1 MRKFLT
7 VLAML
12 IFYSV
17 LATAQ
22 TRTVS
27 GKVTDQ
33 QGQPVPFA
41 TVRVKGSNQGTSADA
56 DGAFTIKAKAGDV
69 LQISGTGF
77 NAVSFN
83 VTDASTL
90 QTIKVSRKETGLT
103 EVVVTAL
110 GIAKQAK
117 SLGYSTEK
125 IGGKDLN
132 TAQPISVANGLTGKV
147 SGLEIS
153 TVNNGLFAPTRI
165 TLRGNRSLIGNNQP
179 LIVVD
184 GAIFYN
190 DITTLNPADIESI
203 NILKGSSASAIYGSD
218 ASNGVMVVTT
228 KHGTPGKTTLTY
240 STTTQFETVDYLP
253 SYQTEFGNNG
263 GEFYTYNY
271 NNLSSYVPWENQAY
285 GPAYNGAM
293 VPYGRPLSFDG
304 TESLQMIPYSA
315 VKNQKKDFFNTGITE
330 QNGLTYSGGDDR
342 SRYYLSAQD
351 ISSKNPMPGDHGRR
365 DVFRFG
371 GAKTYGMFT
380 ADYSVSYTYTYKNT
394 TNTGAVYEDLLNVPS
409 NVPEKALKSTTNSWG
424 SLDGY
429 FNDYFY
435 SPLWIAQNIRNIY
448 TDNGLQGNVHL
459 GLKPLKWLNLS
470 YRLGANY
477 TGEKYEYQQAAA
489 AYDQHS
495 LTDDSAYISNPDG
508 TGVVLT
514 TGYGSK
520 WIAQNNS
527 YLQPSY
533 QTYQATNFLLTSDF
547 VASAQTKFADKFEV
561 NGSVGTSYIDNQ
573 INFLG
578 VNANNIFFPVYN
590 ITSLTGIPTL
600 SQTTAEARKLGFFG
614 DATIGYDE
622 LLYLHGS
629 YRTDI
634 DSRLSKENRWIPY
647 YDVDA
652 SLIVSDMIPSMK
664 SSNTFDYFKVRAAYS
679 VTGNATALASGQPYL
694 AAGAYQ
700 TTQTLQSV
708 PGFPFSGLGGFS
720 LSTNLANPNIKP
732 EQVKEEEV
740 GAEFGF
746 LQHDRITFGA
756 DIYDQK
762 LSNGIVKASLPYSS
776 GYATALVNAANTDN
790 RGVELDLKG
799 NIIQNK
805 DWTLSAKVNYTY
817 NRTMVKSINGG
828 VNSLN
833 ISSAAGYNYTGN
845 LNAGNGN
852 AYAVVNNLFPVIEGN
867 DWVRDPQGQVIVNAV
882 TGLPSVGSNL
892 VVLGNATPKDLVGIT
907 GTLSYKS
914 LSLTATADYRGG
926 YKTYNS
932 IGQYMA
938 FTGISSYTTQSQRQR
953 FIFPNSVIDAGNGK
967 YIPNTNVEVNDA
979 NFNLWPGLFN
989 NVASPWVQ
997 SASFW
1002 KVREIALS
1010 YQIPVQSFF
1019 GGQKLVKAAT
1029 FTVSSRN
1036 VFMFRPKTNQWTD
1049 PEYSED
1055 TSNAV
1060 GENSVN
1066 QAPPTRIWGANLNVT
1081 F

>member
-1 MRKFLT
+1 ML
-7 VLAML
+7 VML

-22 TRTVS
+22 NRTVT
-27 GKVTDQ
+27 GKVADQ

-41 TVRVKGSNQGTSADA
+41 TIKVKGSNQGTSADA
-56 DGAFTIKAKAGDV
+56 DGSFSIKAKQGDV
-69 LQISGTGF
+69 LVVSGTGF
-77 NAVSFN
+77 SAVQFPIA
-83 VTDASTL
+83 DASAVL
-90 QTIKVSRKETGLT
+90 NIKITQKETGLT

-110 GIAKQAK
+110 GISKQAK

-125 IGGKDLN
+125 VAGKDL
-132 TAQPISVANGLTGKV
+132 TTTQPISLANGLTGKV

-179 LIVVD
+179 LTVVD

-190 DITTLNPADIESI
+190 DISTLNPADIESI

-218 ASNGVMVVTT
+218 ASNGVMVITT
-228 KHGTPGKTTLTY
+228 KHGTSGKTTLTY
-240 STTTQFETVDYLP
+240 NTTTQFETVSYLP

-263 GEFYTYNY
+263 GELYTYNY
-271 NNLSSYVPWENQAY
+271 NNLSSYIPWENQSY
-285 GPAYNGAM
+285 GPAFNGAM
-293 VPYGRPLSFDG
+293 VPYGRPLAFDG
-304 TESLQMIPYSA
+304 TASLHYIPYSA
-315 VKNQKKDFFNTGITE
+315 VKNQKKDFFNTGLTE
-330 QNGLTYSGGDDR
+330 QNSLSYSSGDDR

-351 ISSKNPMPGDHGRR
+351 ISSKNPMPGDQGRR

-371 GAKTYGMFT
+371 GAKTYGILS
-380 ADYSVSYTYTYKNT
+380 ADFSLSYTYTNKNV
-394 TNTGAVYEDLLNVPS
+394 TNTGAVYQDLLNVPS
-409 NVPEKALKSTTNSWG
+409 NEPLSQLKNQNSLLG

-435 SPLWIAQNIRNIY
+435 SPYWIADNIRNIT
-448 TDNGLQGNVHL
+448 TDNGLQGNIHF

-470 YRLGANY
+470 YRLGMNY
-477 TGEKYEYQQAAA
+477 TGEKYDYTQNAA

-495 LTDDSAYISNPDG
+495 LTDDSAYLANANG
-508 TGVVLT
+508 TGVTLT

-520 WIAQNNS
+520 WIAANNG
-527 YLQPSY
+527 YLQPQY
-533 QTYQATNFLLTSDF
+533 NTYTSSNFLITSDF
-547 VASAQTKFADKFEV
+547 VASAQTKFASKFEL
-561 NGSVGTSYIDNQ
+561 NGAVGTSYIDNQ

-590 ITSLTGIPTL
+590 ISSLTGIPTL
-600 SQTTAEARKLGFFG
+600 NQFTGEARKLGFFG
-614 DATIGYDE
+614 DGTIGYDE
-622 LLYLHGS
+622 MLYLHGS

-634 DSRLSKENRWIPY
+634 DSRLSKQNRWIPY

-652 SLIVSDMIPSMK
+652 SLIVSELIPAMK
-664 SSNTFDYFKVRAAYS
+664 NSNTFDYFKIRAAYS

-720 LSTNLANPNIKP
+720 LATNLANPGIKP
-732 EQVKEEEV
+732 EQVQEEEV
-740 GAEFGF
+740 GTEFGF
-746 LQHDRITFGA
+746 LHSRITFGA
-756 DIYDQK
+756 DFYDQK
-762 LSNGIVKASLPYSS
+762 LTNGIVKASLPYSS

-799 NIIQNK
+799 NIIQSK
-805 DWTLSAKVNYTY
+805 DWTLNAKVNYTY

-828 VNSLN
+828 VTSLN
-833 ISSAAGYNYTGN
+833 ISSAAGTNYEG
-845 LNAGNGN
+845 LNN
-852 AYAVVNNLFPVIEGN
+852 ANNANSYAVVNNLFPVIEGN
-867 DWVRDPQGQVIVNAV
+867 DWVRSPSGQVVVDPV
-882 TGLPSVGSNL
+882 TGLPSIGSNL
-892 VVLGNATPKDLVGIT
+892 VILGNATPKDLVGIT
-907 GTLSYKS
+907 ASLTYKAFT
-914 LSLTATADYRGG
+914 LTATADYRGG
-926 YKTYNS
+926 YKTYNN

-938 FTGISSYTTQSQRQR
+938 FTGISSYTTQTARQR
-953 FIFPNSVIDAGNGK
+953 FIFPNSVLAESNGK
-967 YIPNTNVEVNDA
+967 YVANTNVEVNDA
-979 NFNLWPGLFN
+979 NFNLWPGLFSD
-989 NVASPWVQ
+989 VASPWVE
-997 SASFW
+997 SAAFW

-1010 YQIPVQSFF
+1010 YNIPVQTFF
-1019 GGQKLVKAAT
+1019 GQKLIKAAT
-1029 FTVSSRN
+1029 FTVSARN
-1036 VFMFRPKTNQWTD
+1036 PLMFRPKTNLWTD
-1049 PEYSED
+1049 PEFSED

-1060 GENSVN
+1060 GENSTN

>member
-1 MRKFLT
+1 M
-7 VLAML
+7 LAIL
-12 IFYSV
+12 ILYSV

-22 TRTVS
+22 TKTVS

-41 TVRVKGSNQGTSADA
+41 TVKIKGSNQGTSADA
-56 DGAFTIKAKAGDV
+56 DGSFTIKAKTGDV
-69 LQISGTGF
+69 LLVSGTGF
-77 NAVSFN
+77 NSVQVNIS
-83 VTDASTL
+83 DASAI
-90 QTIKVSRKETGLT
+90 QTVKVSRKETGLT

-132 TAQPISVANGLTGKV
+132 TVQPISVANGLTGKV

-153 TVNNGLFAPTRI
+153 TVNNGLFAPTRM

-228 KHGTPGKTTLTY
+228 KHGTSGKTTLTY
-240 STTTQFETVDYLP
+240 STTTQFETVAYLP
-253 SYQTEFGNNG
+253 SYQTEFGSNG
-263 GEFYTYNY
+263 GELYTFNY
-271 NNLSSYVPWENQAY
+271 NDLSSYIPWENQSY
-285 GPAYNGAM
+285 GPAYNGAL
-293 VPYGRPLSFDG
+293 VPYGRPLAFDG
-304 TESLQMIPYSA
+304 TASLIMIPYSA

-330 QNGLTYSGGDDR
+330 QNNLTYSGGDDR
-342 SRYYLSAQD
+342 GRYYLSAQD
-351 ISSKNPMPGDHGRR
+351 INTKNPMPGDHGRR

-371 GAKTYGMFT
+371 GTKNYGIFS
-380 ADYSVSYTYTYKNT
+380 ADFSVAYTYTYKNT
-394 TNTGAVYEDLLNVPS
+394 TNTGSVYQDLLNVPS
-409 NVPEKALKSTTNSWG
+409 NVPLAAIKSVTNPMG
-424 SLDGY
+424 TLDGY

-435 SPLWIAQNIRNIY
+435 SPYWIAQNIRNIY

-459 GLKPLKWLNLS
+459 SLKPLKWMTLS
-470 YRLGANY
+470 YRLGTNY
-477 TGEKYEYQQAAA
+477 STEKYDYTQNAALYNA
-489 AYDQHS
+489 HS
-495 LTDDSAYISNPDG
+495 LTDDSAYLSNADG
-508 TGVVLT
+508 TGVTLT
-514 TGYGSK
+514 TGFGSK

-533 QTYQATNFLLTSDF
+533 NTYTASNFLLTSDF
-547 VASAQTKFADKFEV
+547 VASAQTKFADKWELSG
-561 NGSVGTSYIDNQ
+561 NIGTSYIDNQ
-573 INFLG
+573 IQFLG

-590 ITSLTGIPTL
+590 VNSLTGIPTL
-600 SQTTAEARKLGFFG
+600 SQFTGEARKLGFFG
-614 DATIGYDE
+614 DATLGFNE
-622 LLYLHGS
+622 LIYLHGS

-634 DSRLSKENRWIPY
+634 DSRLSKDNRWIPY

-652 SLIVSDMIPSMK
+652 SLIVSDLIPAMK
-664 SSNTFDYFKVRAAYS
+664 NSNTFDYFKLRGAYS
-679 VTGNATALASGQPYL
+679 VTGNATALAAGQPFL

-708 PGFPFSGLGGFS
+708 TGFPFSGLGGFA
-720 LSTNLANPNIKP
+720 LQTNLANPNIKP
-732 EQVKEEEV
+732 EQVKEKEI
-740 GAEFGF
+740 GADFGF
-746 LQHDRITFGA
+746 LRSRVTFGI
-756 DIYDQK
+756 DYYDQT

-776 GYATALVNAANTDN
+776 GYSTALVNAANTDN
-790 RGVELDLKG
+790 KGIELDLKG
-799 NIIQNK
+799 NIIQTR
-805 DWTLSAKVNYTY
+805 DWTLSAKVNYAY
-817 NRTMVKSINGG
+817 NRTLVKSINGG
-828 VNSLN
+828 VTSLN
-833 ISSAAGYNYTGN
+833 ISAASGYQN
-845 LNAGNGN
+845 NGTLIAN
-852 AYAVVNNLFPVIEGN
+852 NTSAYAVVNQPFPVIEGN
-867 DWVRDPQGQVIVNAV
+867 DWVRDPQGHVIVDPV
-882 TGLPSVGSNL
+882 TGLPSIGSNL
-892 VVLGNATPKDLVGIT
+892 VILGNASPKNMLGLT
-907 GTLSYKS
+907 GTLSWKAFS
-914 LSLTATADYRGG
+914 ITATADYRSG

-938 FTGISSYTTQSQRQR
+938 FTGISDYTTQSQRQR

-997 SASFW
+997 SAAFW
-1002 KVREIALS
+1002 KVREIAVA
-1010 YQIPVQSFF
+1010 YQIPVQNFF
-1019 GGQKLVKAAT
+1019 GGQKLIKAAT
-1029 FTVSSRN
+1029 LTLSTRN
-1036 VFMFRPKTNQWTD
+1036 LLMFRPKTNKWTD
-1049 PEYSED
+1049 PEFSED

-1060 GENSVN
+1060 GYNSAN